1 MWILNA
7 QIARKFRRKNY
18 LNFIGNN
25 FFFSEYYHLGG
36 GVFSKL
42 GTSLGMM

>member
-1 MWILNA
+1 ML
-7 QIARKFRRKNY
+7 KFRRKSY
-18 LNFIGNN
+18 LTFIRNS
-25 FFFSEYYHLGG
+25 FFSSEYYHLGG